1 MEFLFNFWGGGGSAW
16 DFGLRPSIYRP
27 GMQKC
32 CVILAES
39 LSCVCVLP
47 FFFFLLGKGSRLRMP
62 AEWECNIFVTCTK
75 KWYKSVH
82 IFWSIFPSLKL
93 NHLQTFSPHFEN
105 VWRNQDEIHTINVLP
120 LPLFLP

>member
-27 GMQKC
+27 RMQKC

-39 LSCVCVLP
+39 LPCVCVLP

-62 AEWECNIFVTCTK
+62 AEWKCNIFVTCTK
-75 KWYKSVH
+75 IWYKPGH

-93 NHLQTFSPHFEN
+93 NHLQ
-105 VWRNQDEIHTINVLP
+105 
-120 LPLFLP
+120 